1 MLAPRLCRG
10 YLRSCSRVWIREVQ
24 VSLMG
29 AMTGAT
35 AMPRLPTIQS
45 LRSPVVEDGLC
56 LRPQTSPMH
65 YVDQQK
71 YNDQFYLDFYQW
83 IDAIITLR
91 HRR

>member
-1 MLAPRLCRG
+1 MLALRLCRS
-10 YLRSCSRVWIREVQ
+10 YLQSCTRVWARGVQ
-24 VSLMG
+24 VSLLG

-35 AMPRLPTIQS
+35 ALPRLPTIQS

-56 LRPQTSPMH
+56 LRLQTSLMH

-71 YNDQFYLDFYQW
+71 YNDQFYLDFW
-83 IDAIITLR
+83 IDATMTPR

>member
-1 MLAPRLCRG
+1 MLALRLCRG
-10 YLRSCSRVWIREVQ
+10 YLRSCSRVWRRGVQ
-24 VSLMG
+24 VYLLG

-45 LRSPVVEDGLC
+45 LRSLVVEDGLC
-56 LRPQTSPMH
+56 LRLQTSLMH

-71 YNDQFYLDFYQW
+71 YNDQFYLDFW

-91 HRR
+91 HHR

>member
-1 MLAPRLCRG
+1 MDP
-10 YLRSCSRVWIREVQ
+10 
-24 VSLMG
+24 MG

-35 AMPRLPTIQS
+35 AMPWPPTIQS

-56 LRPQTSPMH
+56 LRLQTSLMH

-83 IDAIITLR
+83 INVIIGLR